1 MNQDGAHLA
10 TVTSPPLRVLLVE
23 DNEFDVAVFARAF
36 RKAEVAC
43 EIVRCRRGEEVLE
56 GLRDAE
62 LAVDLLVSDHLLPG
76 ISGFDLCLE
85 LLEKQCLF
93 ALVLLTGGGTEQ
105 MAIRALRAGI
115 HDYIVKD
122 TAQEYLD
129 LLPLVLPKVARRHR
143 ERRARRMAMERHSPD
158 GAFRET
164 ATPNPAESS
173 SLGLSVCA
181 ALVQQ
186 RGGRIWVEKGR
197 NQLPSLH
204 FSVPLAPAEA
214 DAWRTQQANLDDSEP
229 PAARAHPET
238 QSPRF
243 QRPTPQESQSPVL
256 QQSGHVLIAHCNPIV
271 VFVTTRTLERLGYRT
286 VTVVDGAKAVEA
298 LEREP
303 FDLVLMGLHLP
314 GQDGLEATRTIRAG
328 DGQDGNAVPILALA
342 IDPDQEL
349 ESCRQAGMDDHVARP
364 VGFESL
370 NAALARL
377 VSP

>member
-1 MNQDGAHLA
+1 MNKDGAQVA
-10 TVTSPPLRVLLVE
+10 MAASPPLRVLLVE

-143 ERRARRMAMERHSPD
+143 ERRARRMALERHSPD

-164 ATPNPAESS
+164 ATPSPAENS

-186 RGGRIWVEKGR
+186 RGGRIWVEKGQ
-197 NQLPSLH
+197 NQLPNLH

-214 DAWRTQQANLDDSEP
+214 DAWRTQQASMEASQLKAGPRPEAKSPSSQPSTPDEPQSRADRRSE
-229 PAARAHPET
+229 
-238 QSPRF
+238 
-243 QRPTPQESQSPVL
+243 
-256 QQSGHVLIAHCNPIV
+256 HVLIVHSNPIV

-286 VTVVDGAKAVEA
+286 VTVADGDKAVEA

-328 DGQDGNAVPILALA
+328 AGPDGNAVPILALA

-377 VSP
+377 PTP